1 VTDERERDGTA
12 VRKPRQVALE
22 EETRPA
28 GEDPRWMR
36 VSRFVLS
43 LAWIGFQTYIIVNP
57 AIAPMVQRSLHVM
70 FAVSLVYLFRPLD
83 GKGLRRVLLRTVDL
97 LAAAA
102 PLAIGA
108 YFIRNAGRLQTR
120 IIMIDPVFT
129 ADVVLCIVLVVLLL
143 EAVRRTVGWSLLAVV
158 AFFLFYGWFGRLFPA
173 WLNFNGIPVNDYVE
187 LLFLSDS
194 GIFGIP
200 VETSLLYVF
209 YFVLF
214 GAIYSAIGGSRLLVE
229 IGLRFTRKQKGGAA
243 KAAVIASGLMG
254 TVSGSAVANVTTTGV
269 FTIPFMIRSGYRR
282 ETAGAVEAIAST
294 GGQLM
299 PPIMGVGAFV
309 MAELLGVQY
318 LRIALAAVVPALLFY
333 LSLYFLIDFTARRKG
348 IGSFEFAEGEGRR
361 KLLPMAYLAVP
372 LLVVVFF
379 IIRGYSPTLAA
390 LWGSAAG
397 LAVSFFGR
405 ESRLNLGRLAAIING
420 TGRQAAGV
428 AIPIAAIG
436 IIVGVAI
443 QSNLAL
449 KFSSRLIEISGGSL
463 LASLFFIVL
472 GCIILGMGLPTV
484 AAYIMGAI
492 FFVPPLLKFGIQ
504 PLAAHFFVFYF
515 SILAMITPPVALASF
530 TAAGLAD
537 ANVTRT
543 GVHAFIMSLVAFMIP
558 FIFIF
563 NPALLWQG
571 SLTDI
576 VLLSVFSATGTIIWA
591 GALAGYMGRPL
602 SMPQRLVLGALS
614 LAIILPTPRWVTVLG
629 IVLSLA
635 VIAAIYFVLPRLGR
649 RAVG

>member
-1 VTDERERDGTA
+1 VKQTSVHEAGAADARPERVRLEDEM
-12 VRKPRQVALE
+12 
-22 EETRPA
+22 RPA
-28 GEDPRWMR
+28 GKDPGWLR
-36 VSRFVLS
+36 VIRFLLS
-43 LAWIGFQTYIIVNP
+43 LTWIAFQVYIIVNP
-57 AIAPMVQRSLHVM
+57 AVAPMVQRPLHVM
-70 FAVSLVYLFRPLD
+70 FAVSLVFLFRPLRA
-83 GKGLRRVLLRTVDL
+83 KGPLQLPLRVGDL

-108 YFIRNAGRLQTR
+108 YFLRHAQRLQTR
-120 IIMIDPVFT
+120 IIMIDPVFP
-129 ADVVLCIVLVVLLL
+129 ADVLLCILLVVLLL
-143 EAVRRTVGWSLLAVV
+143 EGVRRTVGWSLLAVV
-158 AFFLFYGWFGRLFPA
+158 GFFLLYGWFGRLFPG
-173 WLNFNGIPVNDYVE
+173 WLRFDGIHLNDYAE
-187 LLFLSDS
+187 MLFLSDS

-229 IGLRFTRKQKGGAA
+229 LGLRLTRKQKGGAA
-243 KAAVIASGLMG
+243 KAAVIASSLMG

-269 FTIPFMIRSGYRR
+269 FTIPFMIRSGYRK

-318 LRIALAAVVPALLFY
+318 LKIALSAVIPALLFY
-333 LSLYFLIDFTARRKG
+333 ISLYFLIDFMARRQG

-361 KLLPMAYLAVP
+361 KLLPMAHLAVP
-372 LLVVVFF
+372 LLAVVFF
-379 IIRGYSPTLAA
+379 IVRGYSPTMAA
-390 LWGSAAG
+390 LWGCAAG
-397 LAVSFFGR
+397 LAVSFVSR
-405 ESRLNLGRLAAIING
+405 ESRLDLRRAAEIING
-420 TGRQAAGV
+420 TGRQAAAV

-436 IIVGVAI
+436 MIIGVAI

-449 KFSSRLIEISGGSL
+449 KFSSRLIEISGGLLLPSL
-463 LASLFFIVL
+463 LIVVV

-492 FFVPPLLKFGIQ
+492 FFVPPLVKFGIP

-543 GVHAFIMSLVAFMIP
+543 GLEAFVMSLVAFVIP

-563 NPALLWQG
+563 KPVLLWQG

-576 VLLSVFSATGTIIWA
+576 ILLSLFSATGTIIWA
-591 GALAGYMGRPL
+591 GALAGYLGRRLSVPL
-602 SMPQRLVLGALS
+602 RLVLGVVS
-614 LAIILPTPRWVTVLG
+614 LVIILPTPRWLTVLG
-629 IVLSLA
+629 IGVALTVIGVFQVL
-635 VIAAIYFVLPRLGR
+635 LPRI
-649 RAVG
+649 RAAS